1 MPHSCNLAAHV
12 LSTWVD
18 SGAHFFSPFHSSLV
32 SIPGDVLR
40 RDHMM
45 FDPMLLTKAYVTGKL
60 WSKQDLEVRKTRVDG
75 AALR

>member
-1 MPHSCNLAAHV
+1 
-12 LSTWVD
+12 
-18 SGAHFFSPFHSSLV
+18 
-32 SIPGDVLR
+32 
-40 RDHMM
+40 MM